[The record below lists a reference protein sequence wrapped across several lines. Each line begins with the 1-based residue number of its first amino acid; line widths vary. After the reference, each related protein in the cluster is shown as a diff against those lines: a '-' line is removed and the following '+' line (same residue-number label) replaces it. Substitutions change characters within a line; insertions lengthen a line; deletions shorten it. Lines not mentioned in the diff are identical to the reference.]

1 MGDVASGPLLL
12 GAVRPWP
19 ERTRRVA
26 GVLGGAGIVA
36 GLIVLGV
43 RQLAWSNR
51 VGMVLSTMTPYLG
64 VVPLAGTA
72 LAAAGRQKALTA
84 AGVATLLLFGAS
96 QLPLYVGGPGVDG
109 PSVPLRVLT
118 SNLRYGL
125 ADPDAL
131 VADVRDGEI
140 DVLAVQ
146 ELTPEAVFR
155 LRASGLEELL
165 PYNLINP
172 YPGARGV
179 GLYSRFPIT
188 RVDIPGHYDNP
199 PVVATTTLVRDGVR
213 IPMTVASVHPR
224 SPWPEST
231 AEWSEELTRLAE
243 WSDGVSGPVVIAGD
257 FNATND
263 HEQMRRFYD
272 DGYIDGAARAGA
284 GYLATYPSDRAF
296 PPLIAI
302 DHVLTRGGPVTT
314 DIKSLT
320 IRGTDHRAVLATVAV
335 PYSL

>member
-1 MGDVASGPLLL
+1 MFAVASGPLIL

-26 GVLGGAGIVA
+26 GMVGGAGIVA
-36 GLIVLGV
+36 GLVVLAV
-43 RQLAWSNR
+43 RQVSWTNR
-51 VGMVLSTMTPYLG
+51 VGMVISTMTPYLG

-84 AGVATLLLFGAS
+84 AGMATLVLFGAS

-109 PSVPLRVLT
+109 PSVPLQVLT

-125 ADPDAL
+125 ADADQL
-131 VADVRDGEI
+131 VADVRAHDV

-146 ELTPEAVFR
+146 ELTLGGAQR
-155 LRASGLEELL
+155 LAAAGLGELL
-165 PYNLINP
+165 PYELLSP
-172 YPGARGV
+172 SPGAHGM

-188 RVDIPGHYDNP
+188 HMDVPGHYRNP
-199 PVVATTTLVRDGVR
+199 PIVATTTFTRDGAS
-213 IPMTVASVHPR
+213 IPITIASVHPR

-231 AEWSEELTRLAE
+231 PEWSEELTRLAE
-243 WSDGVSGPVVIAGD
+243 WADGLDGPVVLAGD

-263 HEQMRRFYD
+263 HDQMRRFYD
-272 DGYIDGAARAGA
+272 NGYIDGAARAGG
-284 GYLATYPSDRAF
+284 GYLATYPSDRRY

-314 DIKSLT
+314 RIKSRT

-335 PYSL
+335 PY